1 MQIYKKIRDKA
12 EKYSGFFLI
21 ALPAAIMLLYLVCER
36 IHDLDDVLYYLYPAL
51 IKSLMILLVYLAWRC
66 YTKEN
71 VPVIVSILLCGFA
84 AALPLVRG
92 KHWWAV
98 GGDYWRCVIF
108 LCLPILL
115 LFIIKLS
122 EKYIT
127 ESRPHCMQKRSLLY
141 FLAVLLLIY
150 LTANIGLY
158 YETGSW
164 RYDIADGLYLLL
176 LSDILFWKVLYAKPE
191 QAGSRIR
198 GAVFMAV
205 INAGVCIF
213 LLIENPR
220 QREVL
225 SYIRDS
231 LAGGSRTASQVD
243 WTGYRRAALEAFL
256 SGDLTVLDHTYRK
269 EKYMYSVYGDGL
281 TAIRFRC
288 GMMPVLV
295 MALLL
300 VLLVIFLWNWNR
312 EDAFLNQCARCLA
325 AGYILKMC
333 IVLILQSNMI
343 VLPFMEFPFTGRDM
357 AEIMPPML
365 LVYERY
371 CRQKKTRT

>member
-1 MQIYKKIRDKA
+1 MKIYEKIREKV

-21 ALPAAIMLLYLVCER
+21 ALPVAIMLLYLGCGRV
-36 IHDLDDVLYYLYPAL
+36 HDLGDILYYLYPAL
-51 IKSLMILLVYLAWRC
+51 IKSSMILAVYLAWRC

-84 AALPLVRG
+84 AALPLIRE
-92 KHWWAV
+92 KHWQDV

-127 ESRPHCMQKRSLLY
+127 ENKSRYMLKRSLLY
-141 FLAVLLLIY
+141 CLTVLLLIY
-150 LTANIGLY
+150 LTANMGLY
-158 YETGSW
+158 YEVGLR
-164 RYDIADGLYLLL
+164 RYDIAGGLYLLF
-176 LSDILFWKVLYAKPE
+176 LSDILFWKVLYGKSG
-191 QAGSRIR
+191 QAGDRIR

-213 LLIENPR
+213 LLIENLR
-220 QREVL
+220 LRDVL

-231 LAGGSRTASQVD
+231 LVGGNRTDSQVD
-243 WTGYRRAALEAFL
+243 WIGYRKAAFEAFL

-281 TAIRFRC
+281 TSIRFRC
-288 GMMPVLV
+288 GMLPVLV
-295 MALLL
+295 MVLLL
-300 VLLVIFLWNWNR
+300 VWLVIFLWNWNL
-312 EDAFLNQCARCLA
+312 EDAFLSQCARCLA
-325 AGYILKMC
+325 IGYILKMC
-333 IVLILQSNMI
+333 IVLILQANMI
-343 VLPFMEFPFTGRDM
+343 LSSPMKFPFTEMDM
-357 AEIMPPML
+357 AEIMLPVL
-365 LVYERY
+365 LVYESY
-371 CRQKKTRT
+371 RQRRHL